1 MKVIRTVT
9 DWCFLLYFL
18 ILFAERMQSLV
29 RSCTDPAVRLLG
41 SPFDGYVN
49 LLTMGSLAA
58 ALILLIGWN
67 GGFWKSLV
75 DPTAEVNYTML
86 CVTAG
91 VILLSGMVH
100 TEYTVAP
107 IQFVSYGFLILA
119 MILKTVTVQS
129 SVAHPALLWF
139 SLVYLTAL
147 SMAIPVMYRSEMP
160 HAALF
165 HTLEAI
171 AAIVLVAAFTFLM
184 RRVFLGQGENLFL
197 WLPILLTAVLDT
209 LIVALRW
216 REKVNTFVLIFLI
229 ASVVLFA
236 VGKTVT
242 LLLARKP
249 APLL

>member
-1 MKVIRTVT
+1 MKALPTVT
-9 DWCFLLYFL
+9 SWCFLFYFV
-18 ILFAERMQSLV
+18 ILFAERVQSLI
-29 RSCTDPAVRLLG
+29 RSCMDPAVRLLG

-49 LLTMGSLAA
+49 LLTIGSLAA
-58 ALILLIGWN
+58 ALILLVAGN
-67 GGFWKSLV
+67 CGFWKSLV
-75 DPTAEVNYTML
+75 DPTAKVNYTML

-107 IQFVSYGFLILA
+107 IQFVSYGCLILA
-119 MILKTVTVQS
+119 MVLKTVTVQS
-129 SVAHPALLWF
+129 SVTHPALLWF

-147 SMAIPVMYRSEMP
+147 SMAIPVMYRSEIP

-165 HTLEAI
+165 HTLEAV
-171 AAIVLVAAFTFLM
+171 AAIVLVAAFTCLM
-184 RRVFLGQGENLFL
+184 RQVFLGQGENLFL

-209 LIVALRW
+209 LVVALRW

-229 ASVVLFA
+229 ASVLLFA

-242 LLLARKP
+242 LILARKP